1 MIYYSCT
8 KQAANISNIYMKDLF
23 MNIIHYYDA
32 CRHISYYNQAFKW
45 QGGYVNITFNEKNNK
60 SLSFM
65 IMFLS

>member
-32 CRHISYYNQAFKW
+32 CRHISYYNQALNGK
-45 QGGYVNITFNEKNNK
+45 GVMLIL
-60 SLSFM
+60 LSM
-65 IMFLS
+65 KKIIKV